1 MSFQVRIIHLFLG
14 QNCLRCPKSDRR
26 IFCRLLSHKE
36 KLRYRPQSERI
47 ILCRPES
54 DIRILC
60 RPKSD
65 IRILCRPKT
74 YIRILC
80 PLFVVLCWVKDYL
93 FVQTPKC
100 LKLHR
105 RPLYHF
111 RLIKAISS
119 IQCHHS
125 ESFIYPTVSLMK

>member
-74 YIRILC
+74 DIRILC

-93 FVQTPKC
+93 FVQTQKC
-100 LKLHR
+100 FKLHR

-119 IQCHHS
+119 IS
-125 ESFIYPTVSLMK
+125 VIIESPSFIIQCL